1 MSKIINSKDHPE
13 EHEKLIGFVQK
24 FKQED
29 ETKVRSHFLSKEA
42 LTKLTGHEDF
52 GGIRIHYGRND
63 EGRRHMIL
71 EAVDNQK
78 QTLDSFAGGLPT
90 CPDYC

>member
-29 ETKVRSHFLSKEA
+29 ETKVRSHFLSK
-42 LTKLTGHEDF
+42 KH
-52 GGIRIHYGRND
+52 
-63 EGRRHMIL
+63 
-71 EAVDNQK
+71 
-78 QTLDSFAGGLPT
+78 
-90 CPDYC
+90 